1 MSKQKNEVVAE
12 PKKTRFRKGEL
23 KKLIEEAREAGKQ
36 TAEEITE
43 WLDKVKGRKTATTN
57 VYQTLQRMKR
67 EAAAATKDTRR
78 GEPSLTDLLELNSLL
93 EGRREQVRE
102 AIEQLEDASR
112 LCGLSLGDF
121 LLQFDKLEEMREA
134 FIKG

>member
-1 MSKQKNEVVAE
+1 MSKQKNEVVDE

-67 EAAAATKDTRR
+67 EAAAAKKDTRR